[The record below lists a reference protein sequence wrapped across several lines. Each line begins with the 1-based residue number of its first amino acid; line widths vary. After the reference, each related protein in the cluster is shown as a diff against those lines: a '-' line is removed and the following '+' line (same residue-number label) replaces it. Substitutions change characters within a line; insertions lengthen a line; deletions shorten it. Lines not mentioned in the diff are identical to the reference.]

1 MILQRRP
8 PGCAGAFSGGGNAVR
23 DFVYHGI

>member
-1 MILQRRP
+1 MIPQRWP
-8 PGCAGAFSGGGNAVR
+8 PGWASAFSGGGNAVR

>member
-1 MILQRRP
+1 MIPWRRP